1 MGRAFEYRKARIMA
15 RNSKNSKAF
24 SKFSK
29 EITMCVKASGPDPDT
44 NSRLRTLMASAK
56 SAGMPKDTIERAI
69 KKASDKDAKDY
80 KTVIY
85 EGYAPNGIAILVE
98 TATDNTT
105 RTVANLRSYFN
116 KKGGSLGN
124 SGSVAFMF
132 THKCYFHVTPKDG
145 IELDELELEL
155 IDCGAEEVDMDEEEI
170 MISGAFESNGE
181 IQKYLEENGFE
192 IISSEFVYEANDYKE
207 LTAEQA
213 AQVEALIEVVEEDED
228 VQSVFTTMQTADVE
242 E

>member
-85 EGYAPNGIAILVE
+85 EGYAPNGIAVLVE

-192 IISSEFVYEANDYKE
+192 IISSEFVYEANDYKK

>member
-29 EITMCVKASGPDPDT
+29 EITMCVKSGGPDPDT

-85 EGYAPNGIAILVE
+85 EGYAPNGIAVLVE

-155 IDCGAEEVDMDEEEI
+155 IDCGAEEIDMDEEEI
-170 MISGAFESNGE
+170 MISGAFESNGD

-228 VQSVFTTMQTADVE
+228 VQSVFTTMQAAEVE

>member
-29 EITMCVKASGPDPDT
+29 EITMCVKSGGPDPDT

-85 EGYAPNGIAILVE
+85 EGYAPNGIAVLVE

-155 IDCGAEEVDMDEEEI
+155 IDCGAEEIDMDEEEI

-192 IISSEFVYEANDYKE
+192 IISSEFVYEPADYKE
-207 LTAEQA
+207 LNAEQA

-228 VQSVFTTMQTADVE
+228 VQSVFTTMQAAEVE

>member
-29 EITMCVKASGPDPDT
+29 EITMCVKSSGPDPDT

-85 EGYAPNGIAILVE
+85 EGYAPNGIAVLVE

-132 THKCYFHVTPKDG
+132 SHKCYFHVTPKDG
-145 IELDELELEL
+145 VELEELELEL
-155 IDCGAEEVDMDEEEI
+155 IDCGAEEIDMDEEEI

-192 IISSEFVYEANDYKE
+192 IISSEFVYEPADYKE
-207 LTAEQA
+207 LNAEQA
-213 AQVEALIEVVEEDED
+213 AQVEALIEVLEDDED
-228 VQSVFTTMQTADVE
+228 VQNVFTTMQAAEVE

>member
-29 EITMCVKASGPDPDT
+29 EITMCVKSGGPDPDT

-85 EGYAPNGIAILVE
+85 EGYAPNGIAVLVE

-155 IDCGAEEVDMDEEEI
+155 IDCGAEEIDMDEEEI

-207 LTAEQA
+207 LNAEQA

-228 VQSVFTTMQTADVE
+228 VQSVFTPMQTADVE

>member
-85 EGYAPNGIAILVE
+85 EGYAPNGIAVLVE